1 MARLLLIAAG
11 GTGGHMFPAQAL
23 AEAMIA
29 RGWRVKLSTDAR
41 GARAVHAL
49 GAEGVFAGSV
59 FISTIESRVP
69 DSVKAKI
76 VAANGLDLRLFRTL
90 PDYYRAL
97 PGKLSDTL
105 VAMDRAGASRTE
117 LAQAMGGLRGMRLG
131 MLEGNTDEGYISVG
145 AGIGNIHAITSVAEV
160 VNQLAV

>member
-1 MARLLLIAAG
+1 MPRGGGRLRRFGIYQHHRKQG
-11 GTGGHMFPAQAL
+11 S
-23 AEAMIA
+23 
-29 RGWRVKLSTDAR
+29 R
-41 GARAVHAL
+41 L
-49 GAEGVFAGSV
+49 G
-59 FISTIESRVP
+59 ESENCGRQRP
-69 DSVKAKI
+69 
-76 VAANGLDLRLFRTL
+76 DLRLFRTL

>member
-1 MARLLLIAAG
+1 M
-11 GTGGHMFPAQAL
+11 
-23 AEAMIA
+23 
-29 RGWRVKLSTDAR
+29 
-41 GARAVHAL
+41 
-49 GAEGVFAGSV
+49 
-59 FISTIESRVP
+59 
-69 DSVKAKI
+69 KAKI

-105 VAMDRAGASRTE
+105 VAMDRAGASGPSWPGDGR
-117 LAQAMGGLRGMRLG
+117 AARDAAGHAG
-131 MLEGNTDEGYISVG
+131 GNTDEGYISVG

>member
-1 MARLLLIAAG
+1 GADVIVATGFDEGGTMPGTALGTFTIVPLIVDAVQRVPVMAAG
-11 GTGGHMFPAQAL
+11 G
-23 AEAMIA
+23 I
-29 RGWRVKLSTDAR
+29 TDAR

-117 LAQAMGGLRGMRLG
+117 LA
-131 MLEGNTDEGYISVG
+131 
-145 AGIGNIHAITSVAEV
+145 
-160 VNQLAV
+160 

>member
-1 MARLLLIAAG
+1 M
-11 GTGGHMFPAQAL
+11 
-23 AEAMIA
+23 
-29 RGWRVKLSTDAR
+29 
-41 GARAVHAL
+41 
-49 GAEGVFAGSV
+49 
-59 FISTIESRVP
+59 
-69 DSVKAKI
+69 KAKI

-105 VAMDRAGASRTE
+105 VAMDRAGASSGR
-117 LAQAMGGLRGMRLG
+117 AGPCDGRLRGMRLG

>member
-1 MARLLLIAAG
+1 M
-11 GTGGHMFPAQAL
+11 
-23 AEAMIA
+23 
-29 RGWRVKLSTDAR
+29 
-41 GARAVHAL
+41 
-49 GAEGVFAGSV
+49 
-59 FISTIESRVP
+59 
-69 DSVKAKI
+69 KAKI

-105 VAMDRAGASRTE
+105 VAMDRAGASKAE
-117 LAQAMGGLRGMRLG
+117 LAHAMGGLRGMRLG

>member
-1 MARLLLIAAG
+1 
-11 GTGGHMFPAQAL
+11 
-23 AEAMIA
+23 
-29 RGWRVKLSTDAR
+29 
-41 GARAVHAL
+41 VHAL

-145 AGIGNIHAITSVAEV
+145 AGIGNIHAITSV
-160 VNQLAV
+160 

>member
-1 MARLLLIAAG
+1 MAAG
-11 GTGGHMFPAQAL
+11 G
-23 AEAMIA
+23 I
-29 RGWRVKLSTDAR
+29 TDAR

-105 VAMDRAGASRTE
+105 VAMDRAGASKAE

-131 MLEGNTDEGYISVG
+131 MLEGNTDEDISRWARGSATSMPSPPSPRWSTSWRCKAASRGTVTG
-145 AGIGNIHAITSVAEV
+145 AIRRQPPSLPPGRTRR
-160 VNQLAV
+160 